1 VFIYSAEQPS
11 AAAQRQYVTEMNPE
25 RSNLV
30 TFIYSSD
37 IYFPCMSLASFESE
51 KHLLISYFQSGIG
64 KKCEICVNFGSEHA
78 LPMQPILTGL
88 STKIQAPFPD

>member
-1 VFIYSAEQPS
+1 MFIYSPEQPS
-11 AAAQRQYVTEMNPE
+11 AAAQRQYVTEINLE

-30 TFIYSSD
+30 AFIYSSD
-37 IYFPCMSLASFESE
+37 IYFSCKTLVSFESE

-64 KKCEICVNFGSEHA
+64 KCEICVNLGSEYA
-78 LPMQPILTGL
+78 LPMQTILTGL